1 MAISTTNS
9 TAQSVLDK
17 YSINKTGT
25 TAETT
30 ASDGKKGGKL
40 GKDEFLKL
48 MVAQMNNQNPLEP
61 QGNGEFIAQLA
72 QFSTVE
78 GITNLNTSVGSIL
91 SGSQSS
97 QALQASTLVGR
108 KVIVDSDK
116 VKVDT
121 SEDFK
126 GALNLTAS
134 SSNVWVNVYDTTGN
148 QVNRLNLG
156 QQTSGLVN
164 FTWDGTDASGKKLDA
179 GTYRFEAQ
187 ASVDGKTEAMKT
199 SLPANVDSV
208 TLGQNGG
215 EMTLNLAGVGSI
227 GISKVQAVGQ

>member
-134 SSNVWVNVYDTTGN
+134 SPNVWVNVYDTTGN